1 MQKYEKFEDWFWE
14 IENYGTRGERFYEE
28 LQNMPVDRIEQW
40 LRAAWYCAREEE
52 CPYCSKPELS
62 EVFFDQ
68 TCHGCVNRMS
78 NFATKELKN
87 GN

>member
-1 MQKYEKFEDWFWE
+1 MQKYEKFEDWFDE
-14 IENYGTRGERFYEE
+14 IENYGYRSERFYEE
-28 LQNMPVDRIEQW
+28 FQRMSVDRVEQW

-68 TCHGCVNRMS
+68 NCRGCVNRMS
-78 NFATKELKN
+78 DFANKEVKN